1 MCILFVIIFG
11 ALVHPAIDQT
21 LQNSIQ
27 YINSYF
33 DVVYFIIF
41 FAHVC
46 RSLFF
51 SFFLFSLEYQ
61 RPCVCVCVIVLAEI
75 RQWPYPITRTRL
87 PNRNCFRCVQTPT
100 VDTEHICIRESRSR
114 LCSLWMQQRANTS
127 EYRMHR
133 IGCKSTTQWQL
144 NTLLYFLSTVSILL
158 SAQ

>member
-1 MCILFVIIFG
+1 MHIICNHFRCTRAPGNWSNSAKLDTVYKLLFWCRLFYYIFCTR
-11 ALVHPAIDQT
+11 LPVT
-21 LQNSIQ
+21 
-27 YINSYF
+27 F
-33 DVVYFIIF
+33 
-41 FAHVC
+41 
-46 RSLFF
+46 
-51 SFFLFSLEYQ
+51 FFLFSLLSWISAS
-61 RPCVCVCVIVLAEI
+61 VCVCVIVLAEI